1 MCVIRGTKKIQIIPR
16 INPYLTLGI
25 KKNASHSETKTKF
38 RLKMNEARNDD
49 ILRAKICLAYD
60 VIVNKEFYRCEG
72 DDIYTLKDDYTDK
85 NYYYIYYSTV
95 IGDTLNLIKIIE
107 NENDFLYYKDPLKR
121 SLLYIAARNG
131 HVKICE

>member
-1 MCVIRGTKKIQIIPR
+1 
-16 INPYLTLGI
+16 
-25 KKNASHSETKTKF
+25 
-38 RLKMNEARNDD
+38 MNEARNDD

-95 IGDTLNLIKIIE
+95 IGDTFNLLKIIE
-107 NENDFLYYKDPLKR
+107 NENDFL
-121 SLLYIAARNG
+121 
-131 HVKICE
+131 KIL